1 MFYRFI
7 HIATN
12 GRMSYFFYG
21 WVLLYYICVT
31 HLLHPFICWWTLGL
45 TPYLGYSQ
53 AVLQWTLKCSIFSK
67 QCFHFIFPRYTLRSR
82 VVGSYGSSTSR
93 FFFSLIFVYLAA
105 SSVSGGCRIFCC
117 GTRASLYLCADSVG
131 AIHGLNCPVSCGV
144 LVPQPGIQPA
154 FPVLE
159 GAPPGKSLLLVFR
172 GTSILFSM
180 VVALTYIPTSS
191 VQGFPFLHILAN
203 ICYL

>member
-1 MFYRFI
+1 MAEFHTFLWLSTTLLYMCNTPSSPVHLLMDTWVDSIPWLLSSSAAMNTEVFHLFKVVFSFFFFPDI
-7 HIATN
+7 HS
-12 GRMSYFFYG
+12 GVELLDHMV
-21 WVLLYYICVT
+21 VLL
-31 HLLHPFICWWTLGL
+31 LG
-45 TPYLGYSQ
+45 
-53 AVLQWTLKCSIFSK
+53 
-67 QCFHFIFPRYTLRSR
+67 
-82 VVGSYGSSTSR
+82 
-93 FFFSLIFVYLAA
+93 FFFFFLIFVYLAA

-117 GTRASLYLCADSVG
+117 GTRASLYLCVDSVV
-131 AIHGLNCPVSCGV
+131 ATRGLNCPVSCGI

-159 GAPPGKSLLLVFR
+159 GGPPGKSLLLVFR

-180 VVALTYIPTSS
+180 VVALTYIPTNS